1 MGMYFNLRTVAFAA
15 LLATAAGTA
24 SAQTTLNRGYD
35 ADPETL
41 DPHKTS
47 TVAEAHLIRD
57 LFENLVIHDAR
68 GQVAPGVAE
77 RWSAAPDGRT
87 YTFNLRANA
96 RWSNG
101 DPVVA
106 GDFEYSLKRIMN
118 PATGAK
124 YANILYPILNAE
136 ALNKGQGKT
145 VDDLG
150 VKALDARTLEI
161 KLERPTPYF
170 LELLTHQTGAPVH
183 RATIERFGADLVRP
197 GNLVSNGAYRLVEN
211 VPNSHIRMAKN
222 PNFHDAANVKIETVN
237 FIPHPDLAAGAR
249 RFLAGELHVTT
260 DIPADQIKFL
270 RQRLGTQVKITP
282 YLGTY
287 YFAFNTGKA
296 PFDDLRVRR
305 ALSMVIDREFIA
317 EQVWQE
323 TMVPAYGWV
332 PPGIGNYVP
341 QPVEVDYKAKST
353 IEREDE
359 AKRLLA
365 AAGFGAGPGQRRL
378 SVQIRYNTTDN
389 NRATVVAVADMWKQI
404 GVETTFVNTDTR
416 THFAHLRDGGDF
428 DVARAGWI
436 GDYSDPQNFLFLL
449 QGDNTGFNYARY
461 KNAEFDT
468 LMRQSGEE
476 TDLAKRALILAKAEG
491 LIARDHPFVGL
502 LFYSNR
508 NLISD
513 KLEGYIPNLRGA
525 NPTRYMSL
533 KP

>member
-1 MGMYFNLRTVAFAA
+1 MFQRAMFCGVVLAAA
-15 LLATAAGTA
+15 LAGAA
-24 SAQTTLNRGYD
+24 SAQVTFNRGYD
-35 ADPETL
+35 SDPETL

-47 TVAEAHLIRD
+47 TVSEASLIRD
-57 LFENLVIHDAR
+57 LFDNLVIHDAR

-77 RWSAAPDGRT
+77 RWERSADGRV
-87 YTFNLRANA
+87 YTFHLRANA

-101 DPVVA
+101 DPVTA
-106 GDFEYSLKRIMN
+106 ADFEYSLKRIMT

-124 YANILYPILNAE
+124 YANILYSIQNAE
-136 ALNKGQGKT
+136 AFNKGQGKT
-145 VDDLG
+145 ADDMG
-150 VKALDARTLEI
+150 VKALNPRTLQI
-161 KLERPTPYF
+161 TLERPTPYF

-183 RATIERFGADLVRP
+183 RASVERLGAEFVRP

-211 VPNSHIRMAKN
+211 VPNSHIRLAKN
-222 PNFHDAANVKIETVN
+222 PNFHDAANVKIDIVN

-270 RQRLGTQVKITP
+270 RQRLGDQVKITP
-282 YLGTY
+282 YLGTW
-287 YFAFNTGKA
+287 YFAFNTSKA
-296 PFDDLRVRR
+296 PFDDVRVRR

-323 TMVPAYGWV
+323 TMVPAYSWI
-332 PPGIGNYVP
+332 PPGISNYVA
-341 QPVEVDYKAKST
+341 QPVHVDYKDKSP
-353 IEREDE
+353 IDREAE

-365 AAGFGAGPGQRRL
+365 AAGFGTAPGQRRL

-389 NRATVVAVADMWKQI
+389 NRASAVAIADMWKQI
-404 GVETTFVNTDTR
+404 GVETTFINTDTR

-449 QGDNTGFNYARY
+449 ESDNKGFNYARW
-461 KNAEFDT
+461 NSPEFDG
-468 LMRQSGEE
+468 LMKRAAAE
-476 TDLAKRALILAKAEG
+476 TDLPRRAAILAQAEA
-491 LIARDHPFVGL
+491 LIARDHPFVGI

-508 NLISD
+508 NLISP
-513 KLEGYIPNLRGA
+513 KVEGFIPNLRGA
-525 NPTRYMSL
+525 NPTRFVSL
-533 KP
+533 RP